1 MACSP
6 GVTDDCFSLREVSGT
21 HLICPYIKEAK
32 GRPKHDPVPGSTPN
46 EPCVVD
52 SPSSH
57 RIKMQYAETKKAA
70 QGGFSFTPQHPKCC
84 ETCNWC
90 GRRDSNSHTLR
101 RWNLNPVC
109 LPIPP
114 HPRFEALKAKAPDY
128 ESGAFS
134 NMGWTKGI
142 EPSTTG
148 VTIPCS
154 TN

>member
-1 MACSP
+1 MIQS
-6 GVTDDCFSLREVSGT
+6 
-21 HLICPYIKEAK
+21 
-32 GRPKHDPVPGSTPN
+32 PGSTPN

-114 HPRFEALKAKAPDY
+114 HPHLKRLKQRRQIMNLAPFRIWGGRRGSNPRQRESQSRALPTELRPPYCVVTDAFKLNATCAKA
-128 ESGAFS
+128 A
-134 NMGWTKGI
+134 
-142 EPSTTG
+142 
-148 VTIPCS
+148 
-154 TN
+154 